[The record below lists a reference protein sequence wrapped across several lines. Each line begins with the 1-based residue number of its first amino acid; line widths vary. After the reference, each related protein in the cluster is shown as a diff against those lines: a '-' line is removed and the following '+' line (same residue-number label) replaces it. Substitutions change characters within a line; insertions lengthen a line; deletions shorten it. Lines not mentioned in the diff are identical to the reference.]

1 MKKFI
6 HVFLM
11 GILLLILFL
20 SSGLY
25 LINGEIMGLEYMLV
39 IVPELFFLEWLVQGN
54 KKRIK
59 YELLLLSGA
68 ILIAVS
74 LPLFI
79 DGITE
84 WSYSDFNK
92 EIGIEIATILPGVMV
107 FAIGILHI
115 KKMDEKDF
123 LGKYNVYG
131 ILIAVLT
138 IAVFII
144 SLNPVVVRWNK
155 IAPYILI
162 LILLFISIFLLKY
175 WLKKENVY
183 QK

>member
-84 WSYSDFNK
+84 WSYSDF
-92 EIGIEIATILPGVMV
+92 
-107 FAIGILHI
+107 
-115 KKMDEKDF
+115 
-123 LGKYNVYG
+123 
-131 ILIAVLT
+131 
-138 IAVFII
+138 
-144 SLNPVVVRWNK
+144 
-155 IAPYILI
+155 
-162 LILLFISIFLLKY
+162 
-175 WLKKENVY
+175 
-183 QK
+183 

>member
-1 MKKFI
+1 
-6 HVFLM
+6 
-11 GILLLILFL
+11 
-20 SSGLY
+20 
-25 LINGEIMGLEYMLV
+25 
-39 IVPELFFLEWLVQGN
+39 
-54 KKRIK
+54 
-59 YELLLLSGA
+59 
-68 ILIAVS
+68 
-74 LPLFI
+74 
-79 DGITE
+79 TE